1 MIINDIT
8 KQEFTS
14 YLEVLNSG
22 IYNMLSEGAITK
34 SGLNREKYMFIM
46 QNYSEVYNKYIN
58 NELII
63 G

>member
-22 IYNMLSEGAITK
+22 IYNMLSEGAIT
-34 SGLNREKYMFIM
+34 
-46 QNYSEVYNKYIN
+46 
-58 NELII
+58 
-63 G
+63 